1 MLVAVGM
8 TACGVSHCDLPN
20 EKVEKVV
27 PVLVLVLVFVRVE
40 ADDDKVE
47 EGCCAKKG
55 EAGADG
61 SHTTPYWSRW
71 SIFPA
76 AVEEG
81 EQPREEVK
89 EGEETKEEREGVV
102 WAEVDA
108 VSVSATL
115 TASASVSVPVSAS
128 IPSSASVCCSATAS
142 A

>member
-1 MLVAVGM
+1 MPVVVGV
-8 TACGVSHCDLPN
+8 TARGVSNCDLPN

-27 PVLVLVLVFVRVE
+27 RVPAPVLVPRE

-47 EGCCAKKG
+47 EGCCATT
-55 EAGADG
+55 EDAVAYG
-61 SHTTPYWSRW
+61 SFATPYWSRW

-76 AVEEG
+76 AVEEEG
-81 EQPREEVK
+81 EHPREEEK
-89 EGEETKEEREGVV
+89 EGEETKKEEGVV

-115 TASASVSVPVSAS
+115 AASSSVSVAVSAS
-128 IPSSASVCCSATAS
+128 IPSSAPVCCSATAS